1 MLDVSSLISDRWRL
15 ALFSITR
22 RFALSF
28 AFPIHR
34 KFNSITAVRGLY
46 RKERTDHGRQPA
58 RATFSVVP
66 KPDNRVRVAE
76 NPSSST
82 GTPPPKF
89 LDRVRWHLRVKRY
102 SIRTEQAYI
111 DWIRRFILFHKKRHP
126 EQMGEEEIAAFLS
139 HLNLDLR
146 VAASTQNQAFSA
158 LLFLYQQVLDR
169 KLAFITGVERVRR
182 PAKVPVVF
190 SRSEARSVITQLH
203 GDYRLLAELLYGS
216 GLRLM
221 EALRLRVKDIDF
233 AARHIIVRQS
243 KGMRERITIL
253 PDRLRE
259 PLRHHL
265 QRVRELH
272 QADLARGRGAVYL
285 PFALERKYKNAARD
299 WRWQYV
305 FPAVKLSVDPR
316 SGETRRHHIS
326 ERNLQNA
333 VKNAIRAANV
343 SKGASCHTF
352 RHSFATH
359 LLESGSDIRTV
370 QELLGHKDVSTTMIY
385 THVLNRPGL
394 GVRSP
399 LDFDE
404 PSVSR

>member
-1 MLDVSSLISDRWRL
+1 LLLAPCFDFCSLTSDLW
-15 ALFSITR
+15 

-46 RKERTDHGRQPA
+46 RKERADHGRQPA
-58 RATFSVVP
+58 PVAFSVVP
-66 KPDNRVRVAE
+66 KPDSRVRIAE
-76 NPSSST
+76 DSPSTT
-82 GTPPPKF
+82 GGAKPRF

-111 DWIRRFILFHKKRHP
+111 DWIRRFILFHNKRHP

-139 HLNLDLR
+139 HLNVDLH

-158 LLFLYQQVLDR
+158 LLFLYQRVLDR
-169 KLAFITGVERVRR
+169 KLEFISGVERVRR

-190 SRSEARSVITQLH
+190 NRSEARSVIAQLH

-233 AARHIIVRQS
+233 TASHITIRQS

-265 QRVRELH
+265 QRVKELH
-272 QADLARGRGAVYL
+272 QADLARGRGAVHL

-305 FPAVKLSVDPR
+305 FPAAKLSVDPR
-316 SGETRRHHIS
+316 SGETRRHHVS
-326 ERNLQNA
+326 EKNLQNA
-333 VKNAIRAANV
+333 VKNAIRAAGV
-343 SKGASCHTF
+343 AKGASCHTF

-394 GVRSP
+394 GIRSP
-399 LDFDE
+399 LDCDE
-404 PSVSR
+404 PPGSR

>member
-1 MLDVSSLISDRWRL
+1 
-15 ALFSITR
+15 
-22 RFALSF
+22 
-28 AFPIHR
+28 
-34 KFNSITAVRGLY
+34 VRGLY

-111 DWIRRFILFHKKRHP
+111 DWIRRFILFHKKRYP

>member
-1 MLDVSSLISDRWRL
+1 MRLIPS
-15 ALFSITR
+15 A
-22 RFALSF
+22 
-28 AFPIHR
+28 P
-34 KFNSITAVRGLY
+34 VRGLY

-58 RATFSVVP
+58 PVAFSIVP
-66 KPDNRVRVAE
+66 KSHDSLRLAE
-76 NPSSST
+76 NPPSSS
-82 GTPPPKF
+82 GTPPTKF

-102 SIRTEQAYI
+102 SIRTEQVYI
-111 DWIRRFILFHKKRHP
+111 DWIRRFILFHNKRHP

-139 HLNLDLR
+139 HLNLDLH

-190 SRSEARSVITQLH
+190 SRSEARSVIAQLQ

-233 AARHIIVRQS
+233 AASHITVRQS

-265 QRVRELH
+265 QRARELH
-272 QADLARGRGAVYL
+272 QADLARGRGSVYL

-305 FPAVKLSVDPR
+305 FPAAKLSVDPR

-326 ERNLQNA
+326 EKNLQNA

-343 SKGASCHTF
+343 PKGASCHTF

-394 GVRSP
+394 GIRSP
-399 LDFDE
+399 LDFDT
-404 PSVSR
+404 PSASG